1 MDSLGQAAPVHD
13 DLGGSSLLQRDYF
26 TTMCAKTHISTS
38 SNDLPASYT
47 PGCCV
52 PRSLEALSGSRVLVS
67 SLQSCQD
74 MMPTRAGLSLSEA
87 VWSHKL
93 RIIHTL
99 SNRARCYMGGWL
111 EYNML
116 PFPFSGM
123 SVLHA
128 ISFM

>member
-52 PRSLEALSGSRVLVS
+52 PHSLEALSGSSLLIS

-123 SVLHA
+123 SVLYA